1 MLTQQRLAKHKFE
14 LLKSVAVWRSGFFS
28 FSRIKFSRF
37 CNSTNVFSV
46 SGLYG
51 MNIEELTVAFQ
62 RHEAQCEERWK
73 TIFNRITRIERCLMG
88 ATGAV
93 LLLLLSNLIV
103 G

>member
-1 MLTQQRLAKHKFE
+1 
-14 LLKSVAVWRSGFFS
+14 
-28 FSRIKFSRF
+28 
-37 CNSTNVFSV
+37 
-46 SGLYG
+46 

-93 LLLLLSNLIV
+93 LLLLVSDLLV